1 MKTDGLHVNH
11 AGLDAAAQDLRS
23 SVARI
28 DDRLNRLDQELA
40 PLRADWVGE
49 AQAAYLAARARW
61 ESALQEM
68 RGLLDQTS
76 RTVVESNAEYLAADR
91 RGAVA
96 FER

>member
-1 MKTDGLHVNH
+1 MNTDGLHVNH
-11 AGLDAAAQDLRS
+11 AGLEAAAADLRS

-28 DDRLNRLDQELA
+28 DDRLSRLDQELA

-49 AQAAYLAARARW
+49 AQTAYRAAKASW
-61 ESALQEM
+61 DSALQEM

-76 RTVVESNAEYLAADR
+76 RAVTESNAEYLAADR

-96 FER
+96 FDQ